1 MQLQNKETTRRLE
14 KAKKYLR
21 LFLRDT
27 AELNR
32 LLLKEESDDEML
44 IFALEMAIDDWNST
58 APMTKVYHIGNFPSL
73 YLLMHAAA
81 IQILK
86 SQGIYQ
92 SRNELNYQTGG
103 SSFMRANKTNYYMTW
118 ATNFANEY
126 ELKKRNYKIFRNI
139 EGGWGGVNSEYE
151 RLGYVW

>member
-1 MQLQNKETTRRLE
+1 MLAQNPQQTRRLE
-14 KAKKYLR
+14 KARKYLR

-32 LLLKEESDDEML
+32 LILKEESDDEML
-44 IFALEMAIDDWNST
+44 DFAIIMAIDDWNTT
-58 APMTKVYHIGNFPSL
+58 APMTNFYHIGTFPSL

-81 IQILK
+81 IQVLK

-92 SRNELNYQTGG
+92 SRNELNYQSGG
-103 SSFMRANKTNYYMTW
+103 SSFVRSNKTNYYMTW

-126 ELKKRNYKIFRNI
+126 ELKKRNFKIFKNI
-139 EGGWGGVNSEYE
+139 EGGWGGVSSEYE
-151 RLGYVW
+151 RLGFIW